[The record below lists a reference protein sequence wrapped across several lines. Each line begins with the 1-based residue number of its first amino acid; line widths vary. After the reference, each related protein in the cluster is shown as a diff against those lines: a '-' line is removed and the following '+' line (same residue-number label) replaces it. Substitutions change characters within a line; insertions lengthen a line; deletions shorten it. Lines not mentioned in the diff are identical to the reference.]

1 MHEVI
6 RVSRRHTEE
15 RIFANICIGWSSAG
29 VVVVV
34 NTGVAGY
41 QLFKGVVLADI
52 LLENKYQS
60 FNADIF
66 TSLRAAGSGG
76 VL

>member
-1 MHEVI
+1 MVI
-6 RVSRRHTEE
+6 R
-15 RIFANICIGWSSAG
+15 G
-29 VVVVV
+29 VVVV

-52 LLENKYQS
+52 LLEYRYQL
-60 FNADIF
+60 FKADIF

-76 VL
+76 VI